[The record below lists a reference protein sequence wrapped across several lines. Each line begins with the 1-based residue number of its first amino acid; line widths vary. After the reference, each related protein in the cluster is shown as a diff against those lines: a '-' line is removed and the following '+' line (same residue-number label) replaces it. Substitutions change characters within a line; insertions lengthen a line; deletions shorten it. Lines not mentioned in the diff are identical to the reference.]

1 MHTRAWRRTGLTSLI
16 IGAAVLAAA
25 CSSGSAASA
34 PTGTPEP
41 AAVSAAPSGSCRRA
55 ERRAGR
61 RQHHRLQR
69 PARVADPGLGRRVHQ
84 ADRRPGHAPQRR
96 RHGARQPARAGGR
109 RLPRRRLPDRELA
122 GHGAGREGRA
132 VRAGRPG
139 DARPGPRRL
148 PSVHGC
154 LDRDRRAID
163 GLRLQPDPALGRRAA
178 GIAAR
183 PPGTRLEGSLGG
195 IAGRRRLPGDRQR
208 AAGPQGRSR
217 RPRRGWPA

>member
-1 MHTRAWRRTGLTSLI
+1 MHTRAWRRTGLTSSI

-34 PTGTPEP
+34 PPATPEP
-41 AAVSAAPSGSCRRA
+41 AAVSTAPSGSADAPSA
-55 ERRAGR
+55 EPVGGSITVYNA
-61 RQHHRLQR
+61 QHESLTQ
-69 PARVADPGLGRRVHQ
+69 AWVDEFTQ

-109 RLPRRRLPDRELA
+109 RLPRGRLPDRELA

-132 VRAGRPG
+132 VCARRPG
-139 DARPGPRRL
+139 DARSGPGRL
-148 PSVHGC
+148 PSVHGG

-163 GLRLQPDPALGRRAA
+163 GLRLQPDPAPGSRAA
-178 GIAAR
+178 GIADR

-208 AAGPQGRSR
+208 APGPRGSS
-217 RPRRGWPA
+217 PPPKRGWPA